1 MVFTLYSTFTFFF
14 FFGSYSTYV
23 FISDLKGT
31 VTPLRAFSLGIQ
43 FRCLENSLAILDM
56 QKRKEGY
63 LVFLAIRNPLERNNF
78 FLPLA
83 T

>member
-1 MVFTLYSTFTFFF
+1 M
-14 FFGSYSTYV
+14 
-23 FISDLKGT
+23 
-31 VTPLRAFSLGIQ
+31 PLRAFSLGIQ
-43 FRCLENSLAILDM
+43 FRCLENSLENSLATLDK

-63 LVFLAIRNPLERNNF
+63 LVFLVIRNALERNNF